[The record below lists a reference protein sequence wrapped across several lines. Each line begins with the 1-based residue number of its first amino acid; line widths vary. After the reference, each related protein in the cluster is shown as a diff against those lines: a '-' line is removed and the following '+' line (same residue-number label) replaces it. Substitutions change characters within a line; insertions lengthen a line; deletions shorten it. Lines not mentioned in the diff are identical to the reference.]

1 MIAIKTNNFYRG
13 KDSVEK
19 FCANLRKHATEI
31 IKSKKKMLSMEKKKK
46 KKEIQKNLCHICE
59 QEFSD
64 MFNEDKKLS

>member
-1 MIAIKTNNFYRG
+1 
-13 KDSVEK
+13 
-19 FCANLRKHATEI
+19 
-31 IKSKKKMLSMEKKKK
+31 MEKKKK